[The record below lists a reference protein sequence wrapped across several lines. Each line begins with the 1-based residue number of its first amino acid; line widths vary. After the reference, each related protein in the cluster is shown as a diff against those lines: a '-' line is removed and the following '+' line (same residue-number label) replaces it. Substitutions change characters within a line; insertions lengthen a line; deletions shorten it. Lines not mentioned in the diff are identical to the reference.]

1 MNAPIVV
8 RERKWI
14 YGAASLQLSSTA
26 CPSTHAGGPPEDDV
40 EVPTELDVDA
50 DATDELPEPAPE
62 EDTPPAEDVL
72 ALDEEA
78 DAADVLP
85 DPGAEDEVR
94 EAEDAALALLLERTC
109 DVEPP
114 PNEDDTFDVDM
125 AADDD
130 DVPTPEEPPLLELL
144 LPSDRASNSVQP
156 DAVTRAK
163 LSTTRWTLKRRT
175 LSPYRTNPR

>member
-1 MNAPIVV
+1 M
-8 RERKWI
+8 
-14 YGAASLQLSSTA
+14 
-26 CPSTHAGGPPEDDV
+26 
-40 EVPTELDVDA
+40 PTELDVDA
-50 DATDELPEPAPE
+50 DATEELPEPAAE

-72 ALDEEA
+72 ALDEEP

-94 EAEDAALALLLERTC
+94 EAEDAALALLLERIC

-114 PNEDDTFDVDM
+114 PNEEDTREVDM
-125 AADDD
+125 AADEDEG
-130 DVPTPEEPPLLELL
+130 PTPEEPPLLELL
-144 LPSDRASNSVQP
+144 LPSDRASSSVQP

-163 LSTTRWTLKRRT
+163 LSTIGWTLKRRT